1 MEIKKKKSYNIYRNN
16 ESTPKLLLKNDK
28 PSSINTPR
36 FKTSYNNSKV
46 NLNIM
51 DKKYTSKR
59 DEILKMN
66 KTIQSQK
73 SSNKFNNDKS
83 NIKKELIPNENVA
96 QTLLEFTY
104 PYLIKKDKE
113 GLIVDLYHVSNE
125 MDEQNNKLEELQQEY
140 NNLISNSLAYK
151 VIIEK
156 ILGIDEDGNLINK
169 SKENNKSNNDE
180 TTNNKIKGKSKSENN
195 LKLTTYAKTENKEF
209 FPKVNPDIN
218 DSETAKNNY
227 ILISQ
232 LKSKRNKMAIKSVF
246 NNEQENSTK
255 LNVLLREKNILTKKL
270 IEKEKKLDKIK
281 NLEKI
286 KTFEESVSKLNAK
299 NNELEELVSYSKEL
313 QIEKFETENK
323 ISAYNNKIKKYT
335 DEINS
340 INEKYKYN
348 QKELENCNADVEYLQ
363 KCIEDL
369 RAKEQI
375 LNEEEK
381 QNMNN
386 YKEKIEKESEINNLL
401 EERKIFFDE
410 KQKLEAQIQ
419 SLQKQEMN
427 LKKTIEK
434 KNIYIKSYEK
444 ENENLH
450 LMIEDYESR
459 RNKLLERADQ
469 PRKNR
474 QRMKDI
480 ENEIKT
486 LEQNIVTYKV
496 ENNEKEN
503 NMEDNVNKNNE
514 LIENQGKEIE
524 GHENIIKDL
533 QNQIDT
539 LKNDIKAGEEKLVQ
553 DEEKLNKLTEEF
565 TKKEEEYRI
574 EKENKEKEKQEKE
587 IQYKN
592 DEINKNKQNE
602 EKINELIKN
611 KNELNEESE
620 KLKIEN
626 EKIKDENANVKK
638 AHQEKFEKYKL
649 INDKM
654 AKLNKIL
661 NEIKALNKQ

>member
-1 MEIKKKKSYNIYRNN
+1 METKKKKSYNIYRNN

-156 ILGIDEDGNLINK
+156 ILGIDENGNLINK

-626 EKIKDENANVKK
+626 EKIKGENTNVKK

>member
-1 MEIKKKKSYNIYRNN
+1 METKKKKSYNIYRNN

-156 ILGIDEDGNLINK
+156 ILGIDENGNLINK

-180 TTNNKIKGKSKSENN
+180 TTNDKIKGKSKSENN

-611 KNELNEESE
+611 KNELNDESE

-626 EKIKDENANVKK
+626 EKIKGENANVKK

>member
-1 MEIKKKKSYNIYRNN
+1 METKKKKSYNIYRNN
-16 ESTPKLLLKNDK
+16 ESTPKLILKNEK
-28 PSSINTPR
+28 PSTINTPR

-66 KTIQSQK
+66 KTIQTQK
-73 SSNKFNNDKS
+73 NSIKFNNDKS
-83 NIKKELIPNENVA
+83 NIKKELIPNESVA

-151 VIIEK
+151 IIIEK
-156 ILGIDEDGNLINK
+156 ILGIDENGNIINK
-169 SKENNKSNNDE
+169 SKENNKSNNNE
-180 TTNNKIKGKSKSENN
+180 TTNNKIKENSKSENN
-195 LKLTTYAKTENKEF
+195 LKLTTYAKTETKEF

-218 DSETAKNNY
+218 DSDTAKNNY

-255 LNVLLREKNILTKKL
+255 LNVLLRERNIATKKL
-270 IEKEKKLDKIK
+270 LEKEKKLDKIK

-286 KTFEESVSKLNAK
+286 KNFEESVSKLNTK
-299 NNELEELVSYSKEL
+299 NNELEELVTYSKEL

-323 ISAYNNKIKKYT
+323 ILSYNNKIKKYT
-335 DEINS
+335 DEINT

-348 QKELENCNADVEYLQ
+348 QKELENGKADVEHLQ
-363 KCIEDL
+363 KMIEDL
-369 RAKEQI
+369 RAKELI

-401 EERKIFFDE
+401 EEKKIFFDE

-419 SLQKQEMN
+419 SLQKQEIN

-496 ENNEKEN
+496 ENDEKEK
-503 NMEDNVNKNNE
+503 NMEANVNKNNE

-524 GHENIIKDL
+524 GHDNIIKDL
-533 QNQIDT
+533 QNQIET

-553 DEEKLNKLTEEF
+553 DDEKLNKLNEEF
-565 TKKEEEYRI
+565 TKKEEEYRV
-574 EKENKEKEKQEKE
+574 EKENKEKENKEKE
-587 IQYKN
+587 MQFKN

-611 KNELNEESE
+611 KNELTEENE

-626 EKIKDENANVKK
+626 DKIKGENANVKK
-638 AHQEKFEKYKL
+638 IHQEKFEKYKS

-654 AKLNKIL
+654 AKLNKML

>member
-1 MEIKKKKSYNIYRNN
+1 METKKKKSYNIYRNN
-16 ESTPKLLLKNDK
+16 ESTPKLILKNEK
-28 PSSINTPR
+28 PSTINTPR

-73 SSNKFNNDKS
+73 NSIKFNNDKS
-83 NIKKELIPNENVA
+83 NIKKELIQNESVA

-151 VIIEK
+151 IIIEK
-156 ILGIDEDGNLINK
+156 ILGIDENGNIINK
-169 SKENNKSNNDE
+169 NKENNKSNNNE
-180 TTNNKIKGKSKSENN
+180 TTNNKIKENNKSENN
-195 LKLTTYAKTENKEF
+195 LKLTTYAKTETKEF

-218 DSETAKNNY
+218 DSDTAKNNY

-255 LNVLLREKNILTKKL
+255 LNVLLRERNIATKKL
-270 IEKEKKLDKIK
+270 LEKEKKLDKIK

-286 KTFEESVSKLNAK
+286 KNFEESVSKLNTK
-299 NNELEELVSYSKEL
+299 NNELEELVTYSKEL
-313 QIEKFETENK
+313 QIEKFEIENK
-323 ISAYNNKIKKYT
+323 ILSYNNKIKKYT
-335 DEINS
+335 DEINT
-340 INEKYKYN
+340 INEKFKYN
-348 QKELENCNADVEYLQ
+348 QKELENGKADVEHLQ
-363 KCIEDL
+363 KMIEDL
-369 RAKEQI
+369 RAKELI

-401 EERKIFFDE
+401 EEKKIFFDE

-419 SLQKQEMN
+419 SLQKQEIN

-450 LMIEDYESR
+450 LMIVDYESR

-486 LEQNIVTYKV
+486 LEQNIVTYRV
-496 ENNEKEN
+496 ENDEKEK
-503 NMEDNVNKNNE
+503 NMEENVNKNNE

-524 GHENIIKDL
+524 GHDNIIKDL
-533 QNQIDT
+533 QSQIDA

-553 DEEKLNKLTEEF
+553 DDEKLNKLTEEF
-565 TKKEEEYRI
+565 TKKEEEYRV
-574 EKENKEKEKQEKE
+574 EKENKEKENKEKE
-587 IQYKN
+587 MQFKN

-611 KNELNEESE
+611 KNELTEENE

-626 EKIKDENANVKK
+626 DKIKGENANVKK
-638 AHQEKFEKYKL
+638 IHQEKFEKYKS
-649 INDKM
+649 INDKL
-654 AKLNKIL
+654 AKLNKML

>member
-1 MEIKKKKSYNIYRNN
+1 METKKKKSYNIYRNN

-156 ILGIDEDGNLINK
+156 ILGIDENGNLINK

-444 ENENLH
+444 DNENLH

-626 EKIKDENANVKK
+626 EKIKGENTDVKK

>member
-1 MEIKKKKSYNIYRNN
+1 METKKKKSYNIYRNN
-16 ESTPKLLLKNDK
+16 ESTPKLILKNDK

-83 NIKKELIPNENVA
+83 NIKKELIPNDNVA

-444 ENENLH
+444 DNENLH

-626 EKIKDENANVKK
+626 EKIKGENTNVKK

>member
-1 MEIKKKKSYNIYRNN
+1 METKKKKSYNIYRNN

-156 ILGIDEDGNLINK
+156 ILGIDENGNLINK
-169 SKENNKSNNDE
+169 IKENNKSNNDE
-180 TTNNKIKGKSKSENN
+180 TANNKIKGKSKSENN

-209 FPKVNPDIN
+209 FPKVNQDIN

-444 ENENLH
+444 ENESLH

-611 KNELNEESE
+611 KNELNDESE

-626 EKIKDENANVKK
+626 EKIKGENANVKK

-661 NEIKALNKQ
+661 NEIKSLNKQ

>member
-1 MEIKKKKSYNIYRNN
+1 METKKKKSYNIYRNN

-156 ILGIDEDGNLINK
+156 ILGIDENGNLINK

-195 LKLTTYAKTENKEF
+195 LKLTNYAKTENKEF

-218 DSETAKNNY
+218 DSELAKNNY

-626 EKIKDENANVKK
+626 EKIKGENTNVKK

>member
-1 MEIKKKKSYNIYRNN
+1 METKKKKSYNIYRNN

-156 ILGIDEDGNLINK
+156 ILGIDENGNLINK

-486 LEQNIVTYKV
+486 LEQNIVSYKV

-524 GHENIIKDL
+524 GHDNIIKDL

-626 EKIKDENANVKK
+626 EKIKGENTNVKK

>member
-16 ESTPKLLLKNDK
+16 ESTPKLILKNDK

-156 ILGIDEDGNLINK
+156 ILGIDENGNLINK

-410 KQKLEAQIQ
+410 KQRLEAQIQ

-565 TKKEEEYRI
+565 IKKEEEYRI

-626 EKIKDENANVKK
+626 EKIKGENANVKK

>member
-1 MEIKKKKSYNIYRNN
+1 METKKKKSYNIYRNN

-156 ILGIDEDGNLINK
+156 ILGIDENGNLINK

-180 TTNNKIKGKSKSENN
+180 TTNNKINGKSKSENN

-444 ENENLH
+444 DNENLH

-626 EKIKDENANVKK
+626 EKIKGENTNVKK

-661 NEIKALNKQ
+661 NEIKALN

>member
-1 MEIKKKKSYNIYRNN
+1 METKKKKSYNIYRNN

-59 DEILKMN
+59 DEILTMN

-156 ILGIDEDGNLINK
+156 ILGIDENGNLINK

-626 EKIKDENANVKK
+626 EKIKGENANVKK

>member
-1 MEIKKKKSYNIYRNN
+1 METKKKKSYNIYRNN

-156 ILGIDEDGNLINK
+156 ILGIDENGNLINK

-180 TTNNKIKGKSKSENN
+180 TTNDKIKGKSKSENN

-474 QRMKDI
+474 QRMKDV

-626 EKIKDENANVKK
+626 EKIKGENANVKK

>member
-1 MEIKKKKSYNIYRNN
+1 METKKKKSYNIYRNN

-36 FKTSYNNSKV
+36 FKTSYNNSKA

-156 ILGIDEDGNLINK
+156 ILGIDENGNLINK

-180 TTNNKIKGKSKSENN
+180 TTNNKINGKSKSENN

-444 ENENLH
+444 DNENLH

-626 EKIKDENANVKK
+626 EKIKGENTNVKK

>member
-1 MEIKKKKSYNIYRNN
+1 METKKKKSYNIYRNN

-156 ILGIDEDGNLINK
+156 ILGIDENGNLINK

-410 KQKLEAQIQ
+410 KQRLEAQIQ

-611 KNELNEESE
+611 KNELNDESE

-626 EKIKDENANVKK
+626 EKIKGENANVKK

>member
-1 MEIKKKKSYNIYRNN
+1 METKKKKSYNIYRNN

-524 GHENIIKDL
+524 GHDNIIKDL

-587 IQYKN
+587 MQYKN

-611 KNELNEESE
+611 KNELNDESE

-626 EKIKDENANVKK
+626 EKIKGENANVKK

>member
-1 MEIKKKKSYNIYRNN
+1 METKKKKSYNIYRNN

-156 ILGIDEDGNLINK
+156 ILGIDENGNLINK

-180 TTNNKIKGKSKSENN
+180 TANNKIKGKSKSENN

-626 EKIKDENANVKK
+626 EKIKGENTNVKK

>member
-1 MEIKKKKSYNIYRNN
+1 METKKKKSYNIYRNN
-16 ESTPKLLLKNDK
+16 ESTHKLLLKNDK

-587 IQYKN
+587 MQYKN

-611 KNELNEESE
+611 KNELNDESE

-626 EKIKDENANVKK
+626 EKIKGENANVKK

>member
-1 MEIKKKKSYNIYRNN
+1 METKKKKSYNIYRNN

-156 ILGIDEDGNLINK
+156 ILGIDENGNLINK

-180 TTNNKIKGKSKSENN
+180 TTNDKIKGKSKSENN

-626 EKIKDENANVKK
+626 EKIKGENTNVKK

>member
-1 MEIKKKKSYNIYRNN
+1 METKKKKSYNIYRNN
-16 ESTPKLLLKNDK
+16 ESTPKLILKNDK

-156 ILGIDEDGNLINK
+156 ILGIDENGNLINK

-255 LNVLLREKNILTKKL
+255 LNVLLKEKNILTKKL

-626 EKIKDENANVKK
+626 EKIKGENTNVKK

>member
-1 MEIKKKKSYNIYRNN
+1 METKKKKSYNIYRNN
-16 ESTPKLLLKNDK
+16 ESTPKLILKNEK
-28 PSSINTPR
+28 PSTINTPR

-73 SSNKFNNDKS
+73 NSIKFNNDKS
-83 NIKKELIPNENVA
+83 NTKKELIPNESVA

-151 VIIEK
+151 IIIEK
-156 ILGIDEDGNLINK
+156 ILGLDENGNVINK
-169 SKENNKSNNDE
+169 NKENNKSNNNE
-180 TTNNKIKGKSKSENN
+180 TTNNKIKENNKSENN
-195 LKLTTYAKTENKEF
+195 LKLTTYAKTETKEF

-218 DSETAKNNY
+218 DSDTAKNNY

-255 LNVLLREKNILTKKL
+255 LNVLLRERNIATKKL
-270 IEKEKKLDKIK
+270 LEKEKKLDKIK

-286 KTFEESVSKLNAK
+286 KNFEESVSKLNAK
-299 NNELEELVSYSKEL
+299 NNELEELVTYSKEL

-323 ISAYNNKIKKYT
+323 ILSYNNKIKKYT
-335 DEINS
+335 DEINT
-340 INEKYKYN
+340 INEKFKYN
-348 QKELENCNADVEYLQ
+348 QKELENGKADVEHLQ
-363 KCIEDL
+363 KMIEDL
-369 RAKEQI
+369 RAKELI

-401 EERKIFFDE
+401 EEKKIFFDE
-410 KQKLEAQIQ
+410 KQKLESQIQ
-419 SLQKQEMN
+419 SLQKQEIN

-496 ENNEKEN
+496 ENDEKEK
-503 NMEDNVNKNNE
+503 NMEENVNKNNE

-524 GHENIIKDL
+524 GHDNIIKDL
-533 QNQIDT
+533 QNQIET
-539 LKNDIKAGEEKLVQ
+539 LKNDIKTGEEKLVQ
-553 DEEKLNKLTEEF
+553 DDEKLNKLNEEF
-565 TKKEEEYRI
+565 TKKEEEYRV
-574 EKENKEKEKQEKE
+574 EKENKEKENKEKE
-587 IQYKN
+587 MQFKN

-611 KNELNEESE
+611 KNELTEENE

-626 EKIKDENANVKK
+626 EKIKGENANVKK
-638 AHQEKFEKYKL
+638 IHQEKFEKYKT

-654 AKLNKIL
+654 AKLNKML

>member
-1 MEIKKKKSYNIYRNN
+1 METKKKKSYNIYRNN

-156 ILGIDEDGNLINK
+156 ILGIDENGNLINK

-195 LKLTTYAKTENKEF
+195 LKLTSYAKTENKEF

-626 EKIKDENANVKK
+626 EKIKGENANVKK

>member
-16 ESTPKLLLKNDK
+16 ESTPKLILKNDK

-156 ILGIDEDGNLINK
+156 ILGIDENGNLINK

-626 EKIKDENANVKK
+626 EKIKGENANVKK

>member
-1 MEIKKKKSYNIYRNN
+1 METKKKKSYNIYRNN

-156 ILGIDEDGNLINK
+156 ILGIDENGNLINK

-180 TTNNKIKGKSKSENN
+180 TTNDKIKGKSKSENN
-195 LKLTTYAKTENKEF
+195 LKLTTYAITENKEF

-620 KLKIEN
+620 KLKMEN
-626 EKIKDENANVKK
+626 EKIKGENANVKK

>member
-1 MEIKKKKSYNIYRNN
+1 METKKKKSYNIYRNN

-156 ILGIDEDGNLINK
+156 ILGIDENGNLINK

-195 LKLTTYAKTENKEF
+195 LKLTNYAKTENKEF

-587 IQYKN
+587 MQYKN

-602 EKINELIKN
+602 ERKNELIKN
-611 KNELNEESE
+611 KNELNDESE

-626 EKIKDENANVKK
+626 EKIKGENANVKK

>member
-1 MEIKKKKSYNIYRNN
+1 METKKKKSYNIYRNN

-156 ILGIDEDGNLINK
+156 ILGIDENGNLINK

-410 KQKLEAQIQ
+410 KQRLEAQIQ

-626 EKIKDENANVKK
+626 EKIKDENTNVKK

>member
-1 MEIKKKKSYNIYRNN
+1 METKKKKSYNIYRNN

-156 ILGIDEDGNLINK
+156 ILGIDENGNLINK

-587 IQYKN
+587 MQYKN

-611 KNELNEESE
+611 KNELNDESE

-626 EKIKDENANVKK
+626 EKIKGENANVKK

>member
-16 ESTPKLLLKNDK
+16 ESTPKLILKNDK
-28 PSSINTPR
+28 PSSIDTPR

-156 ILGIDEDGNLINK
+156 ILGIDENGNLINK

-626 EKIKDENANVKK
+626 EKIKGENANVKK

>member
-1 MEIKKKKSYNIYRNN
+1 METKKKKSYNIYRNN

-83 NIKKELIPNENVA
+83 NIKKELIPNDNVA

-156 ILGIDEDGNLINK
+156 ILGIDENGNLINK

-281 NLEKI
+281 NIEKI

-444 ENENLH
+444 ENESLH

-524 GHENIIKDL
+524 GHDNIIKDL

-626 EKIKDENANVKK
+626 EKIKGENANVKK

>member
-1 MEIKKKKSYNIYRNN
+1 
-16 ESTPKLLLKNDK
+16 
-28 PSSINTPR
+28 
-36 FKTSYNNSKV
+36 
-46 NLNIM
+46 M

-180 TTNNKIKGKSKSENN
+180 TTNNKINGKSKSENN

-444 ENENLH
+444 DNENLH

-626 EKIKDENANVKK
+626 EKIKGENTNVKK

>member
-1 MEIKKKKSYNIYRNN
+1 METKKKKSYNIYRNN
-16 ESTPKLLLKNDK
+16 ESTQKLPLKNDK

-36 FKTSYNNSKV
+36 FKTSYNNSKI

-83 NIKKELIPNENVA
+83 NIKRELIQNENVA

-140 NNLISNSLAYK
+140 NSLISNSLAYK

-156 ILGIDEDGNLINK
+156 ILGIDENGNIINK
-169 SKENNKSNNDE
+169 SKENNKSNNNE
-180 TTNNKIKGKSKSENN
+180 TTNNKIKGNSKSENN
-195 LKLTTYAKTENKEF
+195 LKLTTYLKTENKEF
-209 FPKVNPDIN
+209 FPKVNSDIT

-299 NNELEELVSYSKEL
+299 NTELEELVTYSKEL
-313 QIEKFETENK
+313 QIEKFEIENK

-348 QKELENCNADVEYLQ
+348 QKELENGKADIEHLQ

-401 EERKIFFDE
+401 EEKKIFFDE

-419 SLQKQEMN
+419 SLQKQEIN

-524 GHENIIKDL
+524 GHDNIIKDL

-553 DEEKLNKLTEEF
+553 SEEKLNKLTEEF

-611 KNELNEESE
+611 KNELNEENE

-626 EKIKDENANVKK
+626 EKIKGENANVKK
-638 AHQEKFEKYKL
+638 LHQEKFERYKL

-661 NEIKALNKQ
+661 NEIKAFNKQ

>member
-16 ESTPKLLLKNDK
+16 ESTPKLILKNEK
-28 PSSINTPR
+28 PSTINTPR

-73 SSNKFNNDKS
+73 NSNKFYNDKS
-83 NIKKELIPNENVA
+83 NIKKELIPNESVA

-151 VIIEK
+151 IIIEK
-156 ILGIDEDGNLINK
+156 ILGLDENGNVINK
-169 SKENNKSNNDE
+169 SKENNKSNNNE
-180 TTNNKIKGKSKSENN
+180 TTNNKIKENNKSENN
-195 LKLTTYAKTENKEF
+195 LKLTTYAKTETKEF

-218 DSETAKNNY
+218 DSDTAKNNY

-255 LNVLLREKNILTKKL
+255 LNVLLRERNIATKKL
-270 IEKEKKLDKIK
+270 LEKEKKLDKIK

-286 KTFEESVSKLNAK
+286 KNFEESVSKLNTK
-299 NNELEELVSYSKEL
+299 NNELEELVTYSKEL

-323 ISAYNNKIKKYT
+323 ILSYNNKIKKYT
-335 DEINS
+335 DEINT

-348 QKELENCNADVEYLQ
+348 QKELENGKADVEHLQ
-363 KCIEDL
+363 KMIEDL
-369 RAKEQI
+369 RAKELI

-381 QNMNN
+381 QNMNI

-401 EERKIFFDE
+401 EEKKIFFDE

-419 SLQKQEMN
+419 SLQKQEIN

-496 ENNEKEN
+496 ENDEKEK
-503 NMEDNVNKNNE
+503 NMEENVNKNNE

-524 GHENIIKDL
+524 GHDNIIKDL
-533 QNQIDT
+533 QSQIDT

-553 DEEKLNKLTEEF
+553 DDEKLNKLTEEF
-565 TKKEEEYRI
+565 TKKEEEYRV
-574 EKENKEKEKQEKE
+574 EKENKEKENKEKE
-587 IQYKN
+587 MQFKN

-611 KNELNEESE
+611 KNELTEENE

-626 EKIKDENANVKK
+626 DKIKGENANVKK
-638 AHQEKFEKYKL
+638 RHQEKFEKYKS

-654 AKLNKIL
+654 AKLNKML

>member
-1 MEIKKKKSYNIYRNN
+1 METKKKKSYNIYRNN

-156 ILGIDEDGNLINK
+156 ILGIDENGNLINK

-180 TTNNKIKGKSKSENN
+180 TTNDKIKGKSKSENN

-524 GHENIIKDL
+524 GHDNIIKDL

-587 IQYKN
+587 MQYKN

-626 EKIKDENANVKK
+626 EKIKGENTNVKK

>member
-1 MEIKKKKSYNIYRNN
+1 METKKKKSYNIYRNN

-156 ILGIDEDGNLINK
+156 ILGIDENGNLINK

-180 TTNNKIKGKSKSENN
+180 TTNDKIKGKSKSENN

-427 LKKTIEK
+427 LKKAIEK

-524 GHENIIKDL
+524 GHENIINDL

-626 EKIKDENANVKK
+626 EKIKGENTNVKK

>member
-1 MEIKKKKSYNIYRNN
+1 METKKKKSYNIYRNN

-156 ILGIDEDGNLINK
+156 ILGIDENGNLINK

-180 TTNNKIKGKSKSENN
+180 TTNDKIKGKSKSENN

-281 NLEKI
+281 NLDKI

-565 TKKEEEYRI
+565 TKKEDEYRI

-626 EKIKDENANVKK
+626 EKIKGENTNVKK